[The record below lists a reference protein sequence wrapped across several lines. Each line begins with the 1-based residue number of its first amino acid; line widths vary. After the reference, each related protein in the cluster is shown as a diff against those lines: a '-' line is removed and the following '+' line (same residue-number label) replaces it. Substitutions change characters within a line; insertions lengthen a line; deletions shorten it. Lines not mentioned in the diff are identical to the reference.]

1 MKINQRNQY
10 QLLFLWGF
18 LLAIFL
24 FLSTATAFS
33 SGKKDVD
40 LQKIKASYSR
50 ALIQQTTINKNILLK
65 KSVDHQKSLLE
76 EKINTAK
83 LDQILQKKVQVS
95 IPAGEKIRA
104 FVNEINKQ
112 KALGLT
118 QKEIFSAIESRLRAK
133 SVQGNGVIQGT
144 VTIDG
149 LPPQSSVDVMAFDE
163 YGFLA
168 GSAELDWNGSYTI
181 SGLEPGSYYV
191 LTNSN
196 FVDEFYNDIPSNN
209 YVSWRNAT
217 LVSVAANQTV
227 TGINFDLQHGAVIT
241 GTVFTQNGTAQFAW
255 NMVHLKIYSAASQED
270 PIEVDA
276 FTSDQGVYMAN
287 VPATGSFKI
296 YANSWGY
303 EGEFYNH
310 KSSWDEADVVTIS
323 SLNDTLQGIDFN
335 LNQTEG
341 PGPIP
346 AFQAGAIEGQVTG
359 TGGIP
364 LNFTIMV
371 AFNLQ
376 DTTVAGFALTSQ
388 SLTGGEV
395 SPGEYIIAPLDS
407 GNYIVYAN
415 DLIGPYGKE
424 YYDGSLTP
432 EGATPVHVTDQD
444 TTRNINFTM
453 QLGGA
458 ISGSVTT
465 ANGSPVDSILVIAIR
480 QNIMDEDKFFSN
492 IDFGFAFT
500 NSTGAYTI
508 RGLSTGDYVLRTI
521 SLVNKNYAGVVLDE
535 WYENAHSIWDW
546 NDATP
551 VSVTAPRRVDNIN
564 FVLEPPS
571 FISGRVLDASGTTPV
586 GNVTLLALRAAD
598 NLPEL
603 AYAQSRSEDGSYNL
617 GPLPL
622 GDYKVFAFINPDNDA
637 GYLPEFYDSART
649 LDTASTVSITTPG
662 VVQNINFTLDQG
674 GTIQGFVYL
683 SSGFSAGADTVSD
696 FPVVAYDAASGI
708 AMGAEIV
715 TFAGGYRISH
725 LPPGNYKVCALPVMA
740 PFAATYFGDGATFD
754 DPNTTPVAVTGG
766 DTISA
771 DITLGHGTD
780 SITGNVF
787 AIDQGAQVALPMAMV
802 LAYDA
807 TGHAVSAGMSGFD
820 LAQHSELPSASEYSI
835 AGLRSGNYF
844 VRTFSGFGTL
854 MNLLDLSEG
863 LNNGG
868 PGLSTV
874 PGLGDGNGL
883 LPGLPFLGDLKIDLT
898 FYQDQWYDG
907 VPIRI
912 SPSGSLM
919 NLFWELLTS
928 SGDVTGFIPFY
939 SVHEAGAQ
947 VVASNASGID
957 FILEELD
964 AKNIFS
970 DVTENGL
977 STPSEFV
984 LNQNYPNPVRL
995 NRMSISGTS
1004 IRYSIPQN
1012 THVEIAIYNILGQKV
1027 ATLINQNQ
1035 MAGFHRVVWNG
1046 MDRTGRLVSNGIYF
1060 YELKAGNRV
1069 VSLKKMVILR

>member
-1 MKINQRNQY
+1 
-10 QLLFLWGF
+10 LLFLWGF
-18 LLAIFL
+18 ILPLFL
-24 FLSTATAFS
+24 FLSTAAAFS
-33 SGKKDVD
+33 SGKKDVS
-40 LQKIKASYSR
+40 LQKIKAAYSN
-50 ALIQQTTINKNILLK
+50 ALIQQTTINKNSLLK
-65 KSVDHQKSLLE
+65 KSVDHEKSLLE
-76 EKINTAK
+76 EKIKTAQ
-83 LDQILQKKVQVS
+83 LDQILQRKVQFS

-118 QKEIFSAIESRLRAK
+118 QKEIFDAIESRLRAK
-133 SVQGNGVIQGT
+133 AVQGNGVIQGT

-149 LPPQSSVDVMAFDE
+149 QPHQSNVEVMAFDE

-168 GSAELDWNGSYTI
+168 GSAELDWNGSYTL

-191 LTNSN
+191 LTNSD

-209 YVSWRNAT
+209 YAGWRQAT

-227 TGINFDLQHGAVIT
+227 SGINFDLQHGAVIT
-241 GTVFTQNGTAQFAW
+241 GTVFTQNGAVPFGW
-255 NMVHLKIYSAASQED
+255 NMIHLKIYSANSPEN

-276 FTSDQGVYMAN
+276 FTTDQGVYMAN

-296 YANSWGY
+296 YAESWGY

-310 KSSWDEADVVTIS
+310 KSSWDQADVVTIS
-323 SLNDTLQGIDFN
+323 SLTDTVSGIDFN
-335 LNQTEG
+335 LNQMEG
-341 PGPIP
+341 PGPLP
-346 AFQAGAIEGQVTG
+346 TFQAGAIEGQVTG

-376 DTTVAGFALTSQ
+376 DTTVAGFGLTSQ

-395 SPGEYIIAPLDS
+395 NPGEYIIAPLDS

-432 EGATPVHVTDQD
+432 EGATPVHVADQD

-453 QLGGA
+453 QLGGI

-465 ANGSPVDSILVIAIR
+465 ANASPVDSILVIAVR

-500 NSTGAYTI
+500 NSAGAYTI
-508 RGLSTGDYVLRTI
+508 RGLSSGNYVLRTI

-546 NDATP
+546 KDATP
-551 VSVTAPRRVDNIN
+551 VSVTAPRRVSNIN
-564 FVLEPPS
+564 FVLESPS
-571 FISGRVLDASGTTPV
+571 FISGHVMDASGTTPV
-586 GNVTLLALRAAD
+586 GGVTLLALRAAD

-603 AYAQSRSEDGSYNL
+603 AYAQSQNSDGSYNL

-622 GDYKVFAFINPDNDA
+622 GDYKVFAFIDPDNDA
-637 GYLPEFYDSART
+637 GYLPEFYDGVRT
-649 LDTASTVSITTPG
+649 LNAASTVSITTPG
-662 VVQNINFTLDQG
+662 VVQNIDFTLDQG
-674 GTIQGFVYL
+674 GTIQGTIYL
-683 SSGFSAGADTVSD
+683 SSGFSAGADTASD
-696 FPVVAYDAASGI
+696 FPVVAYDATTGL
-708 AMGAEIV
+708 AMGAGMV

-725 LPPGNYKVCALPVMA
+725 LPPGNYKVCALPVMS

-754 DPNTTPVAVTGG
+754 DPNSTPVALTGG
-766 DTISA
+766 DTLSA
-771 DITLGHGTD
+771 DITLGRGTD

-787 AIDQGAQVALPMAMV
+787 AIDEGAQMPLPMAMV

-820 LAQHSELPSASEYSI
+820 VVSQTKLPSASEYSI
-835 AGLRSGNYF
+835 AGLRSGSYF

-854 MNLLDLSEG
+854 MNLSDLSEN
-863 LNNGG
+863 LDNGS
-868 PGLSTV
+868 PGTT
-874 PGLGDGNGL
+874 PGTGLGDGNGL
-883 LPGLPFLGDLKIDLT
+883 LPGLPFLGGVNLNLT
-898 FYQDQWYDG
+898 FYQDQWYEN
-907 VPIRI
+907 VPIQI

-919 NLFWELLTS
+919 NFFWELLTS
-928 SGDVTGFIPFY
+928 SGDMTGFIPFY
-939 SVHEAGAQ
+939 SVPEGGAQ
-947 VVASNASGID
+947 AVSSNASGID
-957 FILEELD
+957 FVLEKLD
-964 AKNIFS
+964 AKTIFS
-970 DVTENGL
+970 DVTENSL
-977 STPSEFV
+977 STPSKFV

-995 NRMSISGTS
+995 SRMAISGTS
-1004 IRYSIPQN
+1004 IRYSIPQA
-1012 THVEIAIYNILGQKV
+1012 THVEVAIYNILGQKV

-1035 MAGFHRVVWNG
+1035 AAGFHRAVWNG
-1046 MDRTGRLVSNGIYF
+1046 LDQTGQLVSNGIYF
-1060 YELKAGNRV
+1060 YELKAGNKV
-1069 VSLKKMVILR
+1069 VSLKKMVVLR